1 VLVPDLIKE
10 TNLIADLSA
19 KDRNSAYSFMLQTL
33 TDNGF
38 IKNDIVASCLECL
51 LAREAKMTT
60 AMGGGFALPHATIPK
75 LTKTCFLLARSLQ
88 GIDCEAVDGKLVNL
102 FFSNSY
108 PSRPSS
114 ATSSDTGNRGKI
126 L

>member
-1 VLVPDLIKE
+1 MLVPDLIKE
-10 TNLIADLSA
+10 SNLIADLSA
-19 KDRNSAYSFMLQTL
+19 KDRNAAYGSMLQTL

-38 IKNDIVASCLECL
+38 IKKDIVASCLECL

-75 LTKTCFLLARSLQ
+75 LTKPCFLLARSLQ

-102 FFSNSY
+102 FF
-108 PSRPSS
+108 
-114 ATSSDTGNRGKI
+114 
-126 L
+126 